1 MDRPRIQWTSSD
13 ARSQIQLPA
22 RDILDR
28 RASMKRWGVRVR
40 DGARRLRTDAL
51 ALWIAARDP
60 RTPSAAKLLAA
71 FVAAYAFS
79 PIDLIP
85 DFIPVLGL
93 VDDLV
98 IVPIGIA
105 LAVRL
110 IPPDLMREFR
120 DAAAGTARP
129 RSVTAAIAVVAVWIG
144 AVALVGWVAI
154 ARFVS

>member
-1 MDRPRIQWTSSD
+1 M
-13 ARSQIQLPA
+13 PA
-22 RDILDR
+22 RDILDQR
-28 RASMKRWGVRVR
+28 VGMKRWVARVR
-40 DGARRLRTDAL
+40 DGARRMRTDAL
-51 ALWIAARDP
+51 SLWIAARDP
-60 RTPSAAKLLAA
+60 RTPWTAKLLAA

-129 RSVTAAIAVVAVWIG
+129 RSVAAAIAVVAVWIG
-144 AVALVGWVAI
+144 AVALIGWVAL
-154 ARFVS
+154 ARFIS